1 MSTPLRVLIGADTY
15 PPDVNGAARFTERL
29 AGGLAARGHDV
40 HVIAPSPSGTPFR
53 GVAVRGRPTVH
64 RMGSLP
70 YPGQDGFRVCLPW
83 RSAAATEQT
92 LRELVPDV
100 VHVQSHFSVGRG
112 LAVAASGAGYP
123 LVATNHFMP
132 ENLLDH
138 APVPAALGAAV
149 GRWAWRDLGRIFGRA
164 DVLTAPTPSAV
175 ELLRRR
181 AGLTGARAVSCG
193 IDVARFA
200 GPAGAAGPAGS
211 GGAAGPAGTGGPAG
225 PAGSGGPAGPAGP
238 AGSGGP
244 AGPAG
249 TGGEDRAPTVLFV
262 GRLEQEKRVGE
273 LIAAFARVPD
283 RSTRLEIVGDGARR
297 GEWTALAD
305 RLGVADRVLF
315 RGVVDDDALVAAYRR
330 CAVFCIPGIAE
341 LQSLVTLEAMAAGRP
356 VIAADAVALPHLVR
370 PGRNGVLYPPGDVAA
385 LAGALTALLA
395 DPDARARMGA
405 ASREIVA
412 EHSLEA
418 TLDEFED
425 LYDLARG
432 TRVTQRI
439 PLRERVAA

>member
-1 MSTPLRVLIGADTY
+1 MTTPMRVLIGADTY

-40 HVIAPSPSGTPFR
+40 HVIAPSPSGPPVR

-64 RMGSLP
+64 RVRSLP

-138 APVPAALGAAV
+138 APIPDALGAAV

-175 ELLRRR
+175 DLLRNR
-181 AGLTGARAVSCG
+181 AGLTDARAVSCG
-193 IDVARFA
+193 IDVSRFA
-200 GPAGAAGPAGS
+200 GGR
-211 GGAAGPAGTGGPAG
+211 GTDDP
-225 PAGSGGPAGPAGP
+225 
-238 AGSGGP
+238 
-244 AGPAG
+244 
-249 TGGEDRAPTVLFV
+249 EPTVLFV

-273 LIAAFARVPD
+273 LIAAFARVPG
-283 RSTRLEIVGDGARR
+283 RSARLEIVGDGSRR
-297 GEWTALAD
+297 GEWTALAE
-305 RLGVADRVLF
+305 RLGVAGRVRF
-315 RGVVDDDALVAAYRR
+315 HGFVDDDTLVAAYRR
-330 CAVFCIPGIAE
+330 CAVFCIPGVAE

-356 VIAADAVALPHLVR
+356 VVAADAVALPHLVR
-370 PGRNGVLYPPGDVAA
+370 PGRNGVLYPPGDVDA
-385 LAGALTALLA
+385 LTGALTALLG
-395 DPDARARMGA
+395 DPEGRARMGA

-412 EHSLEA
+412 EHTLEA

-425 LYDLARG
+425 IYDLARG
-432 TRVTQRI
+432 TRVTRRI
-439 PLRERVAA
+439 PLRERAVA